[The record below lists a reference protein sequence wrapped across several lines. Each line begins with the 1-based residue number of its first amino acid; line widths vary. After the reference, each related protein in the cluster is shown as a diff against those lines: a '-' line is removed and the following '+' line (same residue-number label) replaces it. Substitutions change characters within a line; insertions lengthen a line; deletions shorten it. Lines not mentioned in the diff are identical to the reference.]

1 MKSRSSRLGG
11 RAGNRNNTAAETLG
25 RRTDGKPMANPP
37 GTSSSTPEPVLRSKI
52 LKHKIIIN
60 NRE

>member
-1 MKSRSSRLGG
+1 MGG
-11 RAGNRNNTAAETLG
+11 RAGNRKNTAAETLG